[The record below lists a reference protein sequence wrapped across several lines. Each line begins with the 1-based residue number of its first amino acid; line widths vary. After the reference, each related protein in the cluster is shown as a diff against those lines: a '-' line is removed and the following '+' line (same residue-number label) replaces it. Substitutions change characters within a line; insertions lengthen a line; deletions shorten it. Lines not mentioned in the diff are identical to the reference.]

1 MAEFEYGQVNLCGGG
16 VNELC
21 LTWWRSP
28 AVAPSPSSTSGQPL
42 NASEHTPETQKH
54 TKKKSMMDDEKKM
67 EGEDAGGAWRRAQRT
82 TAPHPPNWWWRGLV
96 LHVSHV

>member
-1 MAEFEYGQVNLCGGG
+1 MAEFEYGVDCREGERGLTIIKEGGQVNLCGGG

-54 TKKKSMMDDEKKM
+54 TKKKVND
-67 EGEDAGGAWRRAQRT
+67 G
-82 TAPHPPNWWWRGLV
+82 
-96 LHVSHV
+96 